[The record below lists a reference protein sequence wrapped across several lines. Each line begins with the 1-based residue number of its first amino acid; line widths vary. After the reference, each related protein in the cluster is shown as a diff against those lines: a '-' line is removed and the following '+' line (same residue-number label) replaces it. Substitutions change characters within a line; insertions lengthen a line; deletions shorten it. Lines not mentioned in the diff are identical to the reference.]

1 MRNLT
6 WIMLFGSLC
15 VSSASRAADDVAA
28 AQRAVLDQALLLAG
42 LQFARPPIVLTP
54 VLPWPASRGAEAWTV
69 YDEHNQADRIFVY
82 TGSELFQCASRRPR
96 PDWPCVLK
104 LASIL
109 IHEAWHFR
117 NGRDEVGAYDAQ
129 LAFLLQNG
137 SDAVASGVRAARD
150 RVRAAKQ
157 RASDAVI
164 LKLQQL
170 EVVSLR

>member
-1 MRNLT
+1 MRKLA
-6 WIMLFGSLC
+6 WITAFALC
-15 VSSASRAADDVAA
+15 VSTPAWADDDVPRAQGAA
-28 AQRAVLDQALLLAG
+28 LDRAVLLAG
-42 LQFARPPIVLTP
+42 LQFERPPIALTST
-54 VLPWPASRGAEAWTV
+54 LPWTASTGAEAWTT
-69 YDEHNQADRIFVY
+69 YDANNRGDRIFVY